1 MKLFFIIEFQLISI
15 DGTRAY
21 ISNTTITT
29 VTSKSY
35 QRMGRQGSEKQDL
48 YIISEHLLT
57 DAY

>member
-35 QRMGRQGSEKQDL
+35 QRMGRQGEKQDL